1 MNVIKK
7 LLMAGLL
14 SISLIGIS
22 ACSEKI
28 DSSTDEKFDSS
39 LQLLIK
45 DKTKEQVQEFQQGY
59 TEIMNYAY
67 AKTHNGE
74 ILNLKNILNLGNID
88 MTTDNDQ
95 SRKMKEMDKIVKSV
109 LNNKTYDDVVKM
121 KDEYKE
127 KTDLVIKE
135 YKK

>member
-28 DSSTDEKFDSS
+28 DSSTDEKFDAS

-45 DKTKEQVQEFQQGY
+45 DKTKDQVQEFQQGY

-127 KTDLVIKE
+127 KTDFVVKE

>member
-28 DSSTDEKFDSS
+28 DSSTDEKFDAS

-45 DKTKEQVQEFQQGY
+45 DKTKDQVQEFQQGY

-88 MTTDNDQ
+88 MATDNDQ

-127 KTDLVIKE
+127 KTDLVVKE

>member
-127 KTDLVIKE
+127 KTDLVVKE

>member
-1 MNVIKK
+1 
-7 LLMAGLL
+7 MAGLL

-28 DSSTDEKFDSS
+28 DSSTDEKFDAS

-74 ILNLKNILNLGNID
+74 ILNIKNILNLGNID
-88 MTTDNDQ
+88 MTTDNAQ

-127 KTDLVIKE
+127 KTDLVVKE

>member
-7 LLMAGLL
+7 LLMASLL
-14 SISLIGIS
+14 SISLISIS

-127 KTDLVIKE
+127 KTDLVVKE

>member
-14 SISLIGIS
+14 SISLISIS

-45 DKTKEQVQEFQQGY
+45 DKTKEQVQEFQRGY

-127 KTDLVIKE
+127 KTDLVVKE

>member
-14 SISLIGIS
+14 SISLISIS

-127 KTDLVIKE
+127 KTDLVVKE